1 MRSRRVRPKTSA
13 QAPPTHPRR
22 PEALPLVQHA
32 AIGMDEFT
40 GLGGIRAQITDQ
52 RIITP
57 GGQTN
62 ILAIGLFRHCQAK
75 PRGGGAYRGM
85 SPRGKR
91 AIASGARVVAARKQI
106 WSRSG
111 FTARC
116 NSAPLVH
123 LPKAESPADNRQSSR
138 AEFFFPGLPT
148 SRFASW
154 RDAIY
159 DRPLN

>member
-1 MRSRRVRPKTSA
+1 MPGQCQPKAVPAGSRRSIRGPHHTPAGLAGCAHAGFVQNHARK
-13 QAPPTHPRR
+13 PRR
-22 PEALPLVQHA
+22 PIPGGLTKALPLVQHA

-123 LPKAESPADNRQSSR
+123 LPKA
-138 AEFFFPGLPT
+138 
-148 SRFASW
+148 
-154 RDAIY
+154 
-159 DRPLN
+159 